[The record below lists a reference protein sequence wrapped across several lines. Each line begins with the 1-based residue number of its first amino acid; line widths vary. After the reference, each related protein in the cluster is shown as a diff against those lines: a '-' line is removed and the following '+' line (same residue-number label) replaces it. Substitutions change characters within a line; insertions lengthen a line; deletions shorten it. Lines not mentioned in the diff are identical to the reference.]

1 MERTPSEGVSAK
13 PLVTMKLSAEAT
25 VAATVAMLFAVFT
38 LGAIAR
44 EGAPGSTATKMP
56 ALTQVAALGFDTP
69 SSGPRGAT
77 GESQLLAQH

>member
-13 PLVTMKLSAEAT
+13 PIVAMKFSTEAT
-25 VAATVAMLFAVFT
+25 VAATVAMLFAVLT

-56 ALTQVAALGFDTP
+56 ALTQVAALGFDSP
-69 SSGPRGAT
+69 SSGPRGT
-77 GESQLLAQH
+77 SESQLLAQH